1 MSLSRDIP
9 SSFHLVPD
17 LINDPRTNYL
27 PWKAALFKIA
37 ASQLPTFFVSGC
49 LFLVQTQPEYDAFP
63 LHLTGTRVTP
73 RPTVTAPT
81 PPVAGDTTLQRETF
95 ARDLASYE
103 ALVLVQARL
112 KTAIISSILPADLV
126 ALRDPVHGDLLLD
139 IPMILAHVATI
150 HGNVSAEDLLVWK
163 AALLEKLS
171 SPTDFLKH
179 AALFTERYQKVHLE
193 EPIAP
198 SALFG
203 IFESTFSHHPVF
215 SPSLGRFYE
224 TTPDRRRHTV
234 AALVAH
240 ITPSLPYIQ
249 KLSSPSHAAFGA
261 LGFPSPPIVA
271 PAVAPT
277 ASLSKTALKKAA
289 RKVKQS
295 EQLSSRHTVLL
306 VYLAGQ
312 GVVVPPH
319 LAAGAP
325 THPPPS
331 FLLHHPTQEPKP
343 DIDDPTR
350 RLPLL
355 LLCCPWMDEESW
367 LNAGGAMARQALFC
381 LACCPLPL
389 HPCPGKCP

>member
-9 SSFHLVPD
+9 SSFQIAPD
-17 LINDPRTNYL
+17 LLHDPRANYL

-37 ASQLPTFFVSGC
+37 ASQLPTLFVSGC

-63 LHLTGTRVTP
+63 LHIVSGSVIAQ
-73 RPTVTAPT
+73 PTLAPPT

-126 ALRDPVHGDLLLD
+126 ALRDPVHRDLLLD
-139 IPMILAHVATI
+139 IPTIMAHVATI

-163 AALLEKLS
+163 AAMLEKLS

-203 IFESTFSHHPVF
+203 IFESTFSHHPAF

-224 TTPDRRRHTV
+224 TNPDRKKHTV

-271 PAVAPT
+271 PAVAPP

-289 RKVKQS
+289 RKAKQR
-295 EQLSSRHTVLL
+295 EQLGTQHSALL
-306 VYLAGQ
+306 AYLAGQ
-312 GVVVPPH
+312 GIVVPPH
-319 LAAGAP
+319 LAAGALTTP
-325 THPPPS
+325 PAPPLFPPPKAPGPRWLPQHQGTTIAS
-331 FLLHHPTQEPKP
+331 SMAGPPAMVGRQVNGQGPRAASSMLSLPPTLPNRPIAK
-343 DIDDPTR
+343 TR
-350 RLPLL
+350 P
-355 LLCCPWMDEESW
+355 
-367 LNAGGAMARQALFC
+367 
-381 LACCPLPL
+381 
-389 HPCPGKCP
+389 